1 MAETNDSL
9 SHSFAFAVLAKREAI
24 KAVKEDLRAR
34 GVKLSYVSPKD
45 IRIVA
50 QEYLAAHP
58 ELLMQAERLI
68 ASEPIF
74 REFGNDRTGNGM
86 ARRTAVSEAS

>member
-1 MAETNDSL
+1 M
-9 SHSFAFAVLAKREAI
+9 LAKREAI

-34 GVKLSYVSPKD
+34 GVKLSYVSPRD

-58 ELLMQAERLI
+58 ELLTQAERLI
-68 ASEPIF
+68 ATEPIF
-74 REFGNDRTGNGM
+74 REFRNDRARNGM
-86 ARRTAVSEAS
+86 VRRGTVSQAS